1 MTSFLLANA
10 CTGAFKMR
18 SMKEKGGVCMRRL
31 GIDVSEHN
39 GILDWDAIKK
49 GGIEFASF
57 EGMYGN
63 VSVSKCPMDSI
74 IIPMLPMMH
83 R

>member
-39 GILDWDAIKK
+39 GVLAVSYTHLDVYKRQ
-49 GGIEFASF
+49 G
-57 EGMYGN
+57 
-63 VSVSKCPMDSI
+63 CDSY
-74 IIPMLPMMH
+74 LY
-83 R
+83 RGFQLDGYDTE

>member
-1 MTSFLLANA
+1 
-10 CTGAFKMR
+10 
-18 SMKEKGGVCMRRL
+18 MRRL

-39 GILDWDAIKK
+39 GILELGCDNKK
-49 GGIEFASF
+49 GRDRKLPSSVPAGDILKKISSF

>member
-49 GGIEFASF
+49 AG
-57 EGMYGN
+57 
-63 VSVSKCPMDSI
+63 
-74 IIPMLPMMH
+74 
-83 R
+83 